1 MIIENNI
8 IHLPFTTF
16 HFYNSKYYP
25 DTNMSLL
32 PPQITKAIEEFS
44 KLPGIGPKS
53 AERLTFHLLRSSKA
67 SPEALGNSLSELKN
81 ELKYCKSC
89 QMVSLQ
95 EECSICS
102 DTSRDHSTILVVEN
116 PLDVVAFEKTSYKGV
131 YHVLHGVLSPI
142 DGMGPE
148 QLKLKELIDRCD
160 SKSEIRNPKQI
171 RNPKSDSIKEVIVAT
186 NPDVEGEATASY
198 INDQLK
204 DKVEAVSR
212 LAHGL
217 PMGADIEF
225 ADQVTLKESLEGRRT
240 LSEP

>member
-1 MIIENNI
+1 
-8 IHLPFTTF
+8 
-16 HFYNSKYYP
+16 
-25 DTNMSLL
+25 MSLL
-32 PPQITKAIEEFS
+32 PPQIQKTVEEFS

-67 SPEALGNSLSELKN
+67 SPEGLGGALINLKN
-81 ELKYCKSC
+81 ELKYCGDC
-89 QMVSLQ
+89 QMVTLQ
-95 EECSICS
+95 EQCGICA
-102 DTSRDHSTILVVEN
+102 DDSRDHTTVLVVEN

-148 QLKLKELIDRCD
+148 QLKMKELVERCTD
-160 SKSEIRNPKQI
+160 GSVKEI
-171 RNPKSDSIKEVIVAT
+171 VVAT

-198 INDQLK
+198 IQRQLG
-204 DKVEAVSR
+204 DTVESITR

-225 ADQVTLKESLEGRRT
+225 ADQTTLKEALAGRRS
-240 LSEP
+240 L